1 MPHETRQ
8 AWPSLACAAV
18 VAVVYLLAHVW
29 LPYGVWWWPPRQ
41 EQLRQVPRVGL
52 VLLSFGATSAQTANN
67 IAFERRCYCRSQLP
81 GTCAVHLARAR
92 RLTQLWP
99 TNATIPVPWYST
111 PLRIGAVQ
119 QTLYVPQEHPGRRG
133 LPRAVNRP
141 GWPRHHFAKLVAL
154 ALAWR
159 KLRSPEWMWYADLD
173 TRILNYSVPITQFL
187 PHDPSIGLVVVDA
200 PFGSVCAGVYLVRTR
215 GEGLTIL
222 REWWEAQ
229 QAPWLEKRW
238 AKALGDQAALVSLIL
253 RRTASRTGVVY
264 RDECEREPWTL
275 VDGGIDQCFMYWMAR
290 LGSPY
295 GNRTVTRGVHFVH
308 PAGADF
314 QAFSYLGYGERSR
327 ARLNLKARNPQIPG
341 ALGVELPWHAGMD
354 WVFQPGD
361 LLVHS
366 AHLKRLRNFWPD
378 DAPVNGSVAAD
389 AMTTCAVR
397 PNVTYHRRHGRLVFE
412 LRGQKQRG
420 TMR

>member
-1 MPHETRQ
+1 MRDETRQ
-8 AWPSLACAAV
+8 PGPSLACAAA
-18 VAVVYLLAHVW
+18 VAVVYLVAYVW
-29 LPYGVWWWPPRQ
+29 LPHGLWVWWWPPQQ

-52 VLLSFGATSAQTANN
+52 VLLSFGATSPQTAKN

-81 GTCAVHLARAR
+81 GTCAVHLARAS

-119 QTLYVPQEHPGRRG
+119 QTLYVPQEHPDRRG
-133 LPRAVNRP
+133 LLPPAVNRP
-141 GWPRHHFAKLVAL
+141 GWPRHHFTKLVAL

-187 PHDPSIGLVVVDA
+187 PNDPSIGLVVVDA

-238 AKALGDQAALVSLIL
+238 AKALGDQVCALALSTAQVLNYAA
-253 RRTASRTGVVY
+253 
-264 RDECEREPWTL
+264 
-275 VDGGIDQCFMYWMAR
+275 F
-290 LGSPY
+290 
-295 GNRTVTRGVHFVH
+295 
-308 PAGADF
+308 
-314 QAFSYLGYGERSR
+314 
-327 ARLNLKARNPQIPG
+327 
-341 ALGVELPWHAGMD
+341 
-354 WVFQPGD
+354 
-361 LLVHS
+361 
-366 AHLKRLRNFWPD
+366 
-378 DAPVNGSVAAD
+378 
-389 AMTTCAVR
+389 
-397 PNVTYHRRHGRLVFE
+397 
-412 LRGQKQRG
+412 
-420 TMR
+420 